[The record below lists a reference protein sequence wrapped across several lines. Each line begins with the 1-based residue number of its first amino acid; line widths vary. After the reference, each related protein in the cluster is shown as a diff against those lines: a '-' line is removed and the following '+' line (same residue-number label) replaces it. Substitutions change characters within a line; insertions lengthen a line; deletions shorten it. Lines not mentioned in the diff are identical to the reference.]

1 MRPVSQSADA
11 WERRRW
17 PGSRAW
23 PRPFPRD
30 TVAKLTRSH
39 ATPGPHTKSLGR
51 GFAAPS
57 APPCDARSPLCRQTK
72 CPPSA
77 SRRPKLFS
85 TQIGIRPSQTTCSRR
100 SPQSCSS
107 AWLRRIPR
115 TPREAR
121 RLRLRGLRTNRRE
134 FPPSYSLVAATRRS
148 LRRIP
153 APTRH
158 SGPSIQTMSFRS
170 RGILHSPKRSQTLGC
185 RSSIVNSS
193 SHFTARGLC
202 SAHISCSPFLDLPLI
217 SLFSVRMLS
226 SRSQGGIYMSVNK
239 VILVGRLG
247 RDPETR
253 YTGGGQAFANFSVAT
268 EESYKDKNG
277 ERQKR
282 TEWHKIVVWGKQ
294 AEIAQQYLKKGS
306 LIFIEGRI
314 QSREWQDKEGQKR
327 TSFEIV
333 ASNFRMLGGR
343 SEGAAAASAGG
354 GAGARSG
361 GDDFESHAA
370 PADDSYGGGAPASGG
385 PEISD
390 EDIPF

>member
-1 MRPVSQSADA
+1 
-11 WERRRW
+11 
-17 PGSRAW
+17 
-23 PRPFPRD
+23 
-30 TVAKLTRSH
+30 
-39 ATPGPHTKSLGR
+39 
-51 GFAAPS
+51 
-57 APPCDARSPLCRQTK
+57 
-72 CPPSA
+72 
-77 SRRPKLFS
+77 
-85 TQIGIRPSQTTCSRR
+85 
-100 SPQSCSS
+100 
-107 AWLRRIPR
+107 
-115 TPREAR
+115 
-121 RLRLRGLRTNRRE
+121 
-134 FPPSYSLVAATRRS
+134 
-148 LRRIP
+148 
-153 APTRH
+153 
-158 SGPSIQTMSFRS
+158 
-170 RGILHSPKRSQTLGC
+170 
-185 RSSIVNSS
+185 
-193 SHFTARGLC
+193 
-202 SAHISCSPFLDLPLI
+202 
-217 SLFSVRMLS
+217 
-226 SRSQGGIYMSVNK
+226 MSVNK

-253 YTGGGQAFANFSVAT
+253 YTGGGQAVANFSVAT
-268 EESYKDKNG
+268 DETYKDRNG
-277 ERQKR
+277 EKQKR

-370 PADDSYGGGAPASGG
+370 PADDSYGGGAPAGGG